1 MCNGKGFSDFNMW
14 ASRQLMVAEQY
25 NCVKIKTFQLYKI
38 DTLSISFAQSGW
50 EVISSCSY
58 TSWKSVSIA
67 FRNLPQEGKE
77 WSKILVSLGKEFL
90 V

>member
-38 DTLSISFAQSGW
+38 DTLSISFAQSG
-50 EVISSCSY
+50 
-58 TSWKSVSIA
+58 
-67 FRNLPQEGKE
+67 
-77 WSKILVSLGKEFL
+77 
-90 V
+90 

>member
-1 MCNGKGFSDFNMW
+1 MHNGKDFSDFNTW

-25 NCVKIKTFQLYKI
+25 NCGKIRTFQLYKI
-38 DTLSISFAQSGW
+38 DALSISFAQSGW
-50 EVISSCSY
+50 EVIGSY
-58 TSWKSVSIA
+58 TSWKSVTTP

-77 WSKILVSLGKEFL
+77 GSKILVSLGEEFL